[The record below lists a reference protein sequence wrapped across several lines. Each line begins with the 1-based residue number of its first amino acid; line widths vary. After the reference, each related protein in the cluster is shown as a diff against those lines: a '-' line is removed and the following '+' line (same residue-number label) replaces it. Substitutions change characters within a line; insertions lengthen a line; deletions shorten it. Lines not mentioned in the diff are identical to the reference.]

1 MPRLQNQFIFI
12 DPNVP
17 KIQKESN
24 FFYENKT
31 VLDFVNNCSNFCF
44 FLVFTK
50 MDCFRLG
57 GGLFVFGNSVGLATL
72 SFGQFVWRQQKWGY
86 SRALLQAAAPPPR
99 AGAIN
104 TCGGAGSPQFDGL
117 WLIQDHLNQALF
129 QILRILGWL
138 ANNTRKYCS
147 LEEATNSIIYVS

>member
-1 MPRLQNQFIFI
+1 VPRLQNQFIFI
-12 DPNVP
+12 DANVP

-50 MDCFRLG
+50 MGCFRLG

-72 SFGQFVWRQQKWGY
+72 SFRQFVWRQQK
-86 SRALLQAAAPPPR
+86 
-99 AGAIN
+99 
-104 TCGGAGSPQFDGL
+104 
-117 WLIQDHLNQALF
+117 
-129 QILRILGWL
+129 
-138 ANNTRKYCS
+138 
-147 LEEATNSIIYVS
+147 